1 MSRLDI
7 FSIRDE
13 DKNPIVVGLLG
24 VLKERDVEIQKLK
37 SDHVLTLY
45 KTLSSRLGI
54 QGISERYGK
63 PQKGNILEL
72 LCQTQFTDI
81 METD

>member
-54 QGISERYGK
+54 QGISERYSK

>member
-37 SDHVLTLY
+37 SDHVLTLC
-45 KTLSSRLGI
+45 KTLSSRPGI

-63 PQKGNILEL
+63 PQPEACKLY
-72 LCQTQFTDI
+72 
-81 METD
+81 